1 MRVIHR
7 GTEITDRFVE
17 HEIERPLRFLNHPGI
32 EFDTREAI
40 HFLSAIGD
48 EVAIDADALLHEQ
61 APGGLAAHGVMLGEE
76 AVEFHAGYSSMLS
89 GVFAIKIV
97 SRIESRWSSA
107 KVPERKSIVV
117 AQSQSLMEP
126 STTSQEKNADRSFA
140 FFDLDHTLLPFDTQA
155 MFCNFVLQQER
166 ARSFFLLGFL
176 PIAILRACKLV
187 RTVTVKRAFMGYLT
201 GMNRETLRQRA
212 RDFAEKVV
220 KPQIYP
226 ELLAI
231 IEEHRKAGRIL
242 VLNTASP
249 DFYPHEIARI
259 LGFDHCIATKIESHD
274 PMPFM
279 PVVIGTNNKR
289 EAKIA
294 AMRRELPDVLAAT
307 EQQLKDSWS
316 YSDSAA
322 DLPLLEFAGNA
333 MLIHPNS
340 ALAAIGT
347 EKGWKILKPE
357 RPYTNKLGDIL
368 SSLRQALGI
377 YYYRRN

>member
-1 MRVIHR
+1 
-7 GTEITDRFVE
+7 
-17 HEIERPLRFLNHPGI
+17 
-32 EFDTREAI
+32 
-40 HFLSAIGD
+40 
-48 EVAIDADALLHEQ
+48 
-61 APGGLAAHGVMLGEE
+61 
-76 AVEFHAGYSSMLS
+76 
-89 GVFAIKIV
+89 
-97 SRIESRWSSA
+97 
-107 KVPERKSIVV
+107 
-117 AQSQSLMEP
+117 MEP
-126 STTSQEKNADRSFA
+126 STHPPEKNADRSFA

-155 MFCNFVLQQER
+155 MFCNYVLQRER
-166 ARSFFLLGFL
+166 SRSFFLLGFL
-176 PIAILRACKLV
+176 LIAILRACKLV
-187 RTVTVKRAFMGYLT
+187 RTVTAKRAFMGYLT
-201 GMNRETLRQRA
+201 GMSRETLQQRA
-212 RDFAEKVV
+212 RDFVEKVV

-259 LGFDHCIATKIESHD
+259 LGFDHCIATKVEPHD

-294 AMRRELPDVLAAT
+294 AMRRELPDVATAT
-307 EQQLKDSWS
+307 EGQLKDSWS

-340 ALAAIGT
+340 ALAAIGR
-347 EKGWKILKPE
+347 ERGWKILTPN
-357 RPYTNKLGDIL
+357 RPYGSKLGDIFC
-368 SSLRQALGI
+368 SLQQALGI
-377 YYYRRN
+377 YHYPEKEVES